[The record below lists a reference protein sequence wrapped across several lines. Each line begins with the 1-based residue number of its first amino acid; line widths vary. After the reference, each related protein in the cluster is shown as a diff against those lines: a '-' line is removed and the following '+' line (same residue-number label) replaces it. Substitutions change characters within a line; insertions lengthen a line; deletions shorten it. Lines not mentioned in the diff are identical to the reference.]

1 MDYELIILF
10 ALVEIAMDEDASEHL
25 KGLRIAAL
33 DKVQRCLNAYHHLG
47 YIRQLTTAIAEKKCR
62 MIQKATSQAE
72 INRILDTRCPQY
84 DGSRF
89 VEDPYILPEEEL
101 IGWSC
106 VSLQAPLNAVGASR
120 FQELFHRVFPNGVKK
135 VTQNE

>member
-10 ALVEIAMDEDASEHL
+10 ALVEIAMDEGASEHL
-25 KGLRIAAL
+25 KKLRIAAL
-33 DKVQRCLNAYHHLG
+33 NKVQRRLNAYHHLG
-47 YIRQLTTAIAEKKCR
+47 YIRQLTTAIAEKKCS

-72 INRILDTRCPQY
+72 MKQILGPRYPRY
-84 DGSRF
+84 DGNKF

-106 VSLQAPLNAVGASR
+106 VSLQVPLNAVGAAR
-120 FQELFHRVFPNGVKK
+120 FQELFNRIFPNGVNG
-135 VTQNE
+135 VTQDA

>member
-25 KGLRIAAL
+25 KELRIAAL
-33 DKVQRCLNAYHHLG
+33 DKVQRRLNTYHHLG
-47 YIRQLTTAIAEKKCR
+47 YIRQLTTAIAEKKCS
-62 MIQKATSQAE
+62 MIQKATSKAE
-72 INRILDTRCPQY
+72 INRILEPRCPRY
-84 DGSRF
+84 DGNKF

-106 VSLQAPLNAVGASR
+106 VSLQAPLNAVGAAR
-120 FQELFHRVFPNGVKK
+120 FQELFHRVFPNCVTE
-135 VTQNE
+135 VTQNG